1 MSVKGAVQGAYVAG
15 FRTARKAAEVS
26 GLLEKMAASPS
37 PRVRHLRT
45 LFAIHNVGDLAAMD
59 VAWWSYPAMER
70 VEKFLADRPEARVFE
85 FGAGASTVWLSRRA
99 GAVTSVEHDTA
110 FVGYVRDLVDGIP
123 NVTLHAVA
131 PTPASEDTTVR
142 SGRHGHRHLDFGDY
156 VGTIDTVGAEAGPF
170 DLVVV
175 DGRAR
180 VEAFQRALDHLAP
193 GGLVVFDNIKRKR
206 YWDVLTV
213 MPGLRIELCKGATP
227 ALPYPTTTGLIW
239 RD

>member
-1 MSVKGAVQGAYVAG
+1 MSVKGSIQSVYVAG
-15 FRTARKAAEVS
+15 FRGARKAAEKS
-26 GLLEKMAASPS
+26 GLLDKMAHSPS

-45 LFAIHNVGDLAAMD
+45 LFAIHNVGDLADLD

-70 VEKFLADRPEARVFE
+70 VEKFLADRQQARIFE

-99 GAVTSVEHDTA
+99 AEVTSVEHDTA
-110 FVGYVRDLVDGIP
+110 FVGYVRELVADLP
-123 NVTLHAVA
+123 NVTLHAVP
-131 PTPASEDTTVR
+131 PTPASGATVVR
-142 SGRHGHRHLDFGDY
+142 SGRHGHKDLDFGDY
-156 VGTIDTVGAEAGPF
+156 VDTIDHVGGPF
-170 DLVVV
+170 DLIVV

-180 VEAFQRALDHLAP
+180 VDAFQRALEHLAP

-213 MPGLRIELCKGATP
+213 MPGLRIELLKGGTP
-227 ALPYPTTTGLIW
+227 ALPYPTTTGLIR